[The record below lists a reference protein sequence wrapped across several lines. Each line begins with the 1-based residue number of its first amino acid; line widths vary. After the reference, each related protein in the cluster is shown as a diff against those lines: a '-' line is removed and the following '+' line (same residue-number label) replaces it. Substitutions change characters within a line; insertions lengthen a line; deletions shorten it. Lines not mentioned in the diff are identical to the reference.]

1 MYGKMKEFLAKEL
14 ADIKAAGLY
23 KNERIITTPQRADIK
38 VNDGEDVL
46 NFCANNYLGLSDNQR
61 LINAAKEAM
70 DTHGF
75 GMSSVRFICGTQDLH
90 KQLEAA
96 ISDYFKTE
104 DTILYAACFDAN
116 GGLFEPLF
124 TEEDAI
130 ISDALNHAS
139 IIDGV
144 RLCKAKRYRYANAD
158 MADLERC
165 LQEAQAQRHRIIATD
180 GVFSMDGN
188 VAPLDKICELAEKY
202 DALPSINGMAKII
215 SVFFLLSHEK
225 MEAKLSINSKCPM
238 IPDKA
243 VLAVCKS
250 VAPVAVNPV
259 MDTFAAHI

>member
-96 ISDYFKTE
+96 ISDYLKQK
-104 DTILYAACFDAN
+104 ILYFMLLVLMLTVVCSN
-116 GGLFEPLF
+116 
-124 TEEDAI
+124 
-130 ISDALNHAS
+130 
-139 IIDGV
+139 
-144 RLCKAKRYRYANAD
+144 
-158 MADLERC
+158 RC
-165 LQEAQAQRHRIIATD
+165 LQKKT
-180 GVFSMDGN
+180 
-188 VAPLDKICELAEKY
+188 
-202 DALPSINGMAKII
+202 
-215 SVFFLLSHEK
+215 LLFQ
-225 MEAKLSINSKCPM
+225 MR
-238 IPDKA
+238 
-243 VLAVCKS
+243 
-250 VAPVAVNPV
+250 
-259 MDTFAAHI
+259 

>member
-96 ISDYFKTE
+96 ISDYLKQK
-104 DTILYAACFDAN
+104 ILYFMQLVLMLTVVCSN
-116 GGLFEPLF
+116 
-124 TEEDAI
+124 
-130 ISDALNHAS
+130 
-139 IIDGV
+139 
-144 RLCKAKRYRYANAD
+144 
-158 MADLERC
+158 RC
-165 LQEAQAQRHRIIATD
+165 LQKKT
-180 GVFSMDGN
+180 
-188 VAPLDKICELAEKY
+188 
-202 DALPSINGMAKII
+202 
-215 SVFFLLSHEK
+215 LLFQ
-225 MEAKLSINSKCPM
+225 MR
-238 IPDKA
+238 
-243 VLAVCKS
+243 
-250 VAPVAVNPV
+250 
-259 MDTFAAHI
+259 

>member
-1 MYGKMKEFLAKEL
+1 MYGKLKDFLTQEL
-14 ADIKAAGLY
+14 ANIKAAGLY

-38 VNDGEDVL
+38 VNAGSDVL

-61 LINAAKEAM
+61 LIKAAKEAM
-70 DTHGF
+70 DTHGY

-139 IIDGV
+139 
-144 RLCKAKRYRYANAD
+144 
-158 MADLERC
+158 M
-165 LQEAQAQRHRIIATD
+165 QTWPTW
-180 GVFSMDGN
+180 N
-188 VAPLDKICELAEKY
+188 VACKKPRHNVTA
-202 DALPSINGMAKII
+202 S
-215 SVFFLLSHEK
+215 SQQT
-225 MEAKLSINSKCPM
+225 
-238 IPDKA
+238 
-243 VLAVCKS
+243 VCSLWTETWPRWTKS
-250 VAPVAVNPV
+250 ANWQKN
-259 MDTFAAHI
+259 TTHW

>member
-124 TEEDAI
+124 TEEDA
-130 ISDALNHAS
+130 S
-139 IIDGV
+139 V
-144 RLCKAKRYRYANAD
+144 RQNAIVMPMLIWLTWNVVCRKRRHSVIV
-158 MADLERC
+158 LL
-165 LQEAQAQRHRIIATD
+165 LQMVYSRWMVMWLHWIR
-180 GVFSMDGN
+180 F
-188 VAPLDKICELAEKY
+188 
-202 DALPSINGMAKII
+202 
-215 SVFFLLSHEK
+215 
-225 MEAKLSINSKCPM
+225 
-238 IPDKA
+238 
-243 VLAVCKS
+243 
-250 VAPVAVNPV
+250 VNWRKN
-259 MDTFAAHI
+259 MTRW